1 MRLIDAHITRLQ
13 DLIRDMAKEVL
24 TSLELIENFRGRE
37 TRNTLLELSH
47 RLREAKARVDEAV
60 LEVMVR
66 YQPMASDLRFVRSVL
81 EVSYDLYRISRYAY
95 DIAVALD
102 EAGVSLSECMDT
114 AMRESMSI
122 VREMVSLTIDSF
134 LSRDAGNVE
143 RIKRMEEIVDSRY
156 LDHFKNALTS
166 RDKCTIPGLLLMRY
180 LERIADHC
188 SYISDSIL
196 FITRGPT

>member
-1 MRLIDAHITRLQ
+1 M
-13 DLIRDMAKEVL
+13 IREMAKL
-24 TSLELIENFRGRE
+24 TLESLDLMANFKGRE

-47 RLREAKARVDEAV
+47 KLRELKNKADEAV
-60 LEVMVR
+60 LEVIIR
-66 YQPMASDLRFVRSVL
+66 YQPMASDLRFVRSIL

-102 EAGVSLSECMDT
+102 EAGVSLGECMDQDI
-114 AMRESMSI
+114 RESMDR

-134 LSRDAGNVE
+134 LSRNAENVE
-143 RIKRMEEIVDSRY
+143 RIKRIEEFVDSRY
-156 LDHFKNALTS
+156 MDYFKSALAS
-166 RDKCTIPGLLLMRY
+166 RDKCTIPRLLLMRY

-196 FITRGPT
+196 FITRGTIH